1 MPSSTTAN
9 SKYSA
14 GYLQKQK
21 LFSSKK
27 ENKDVNNVHPNSQ
40 AALNSHYTKIN
51 TTYAN

>member
-1 MPSSTTAN
+1 MPITTPAN

-27 ENKDVNNVHPNSQ
+27 ENKDVNNLHHNGQGASNAPF
-40 AALNSHYTKIN
+40 TKIN
-51 TTYAN
+51 ATYAN